1 MRLVEMMNTSMAETP
16 EYTYHE
22 NATPE
27 WLKGPCPR
35 TDNFTSPSWNWF
47 LCISVINT
55 PLASFLDR
63 YVTPMWLVIGFVG
76 NIITMKIWSHRR
88 MKHINTS
95 ALYLTVLA
103 STDLLLLFLYIQRY
117 LHFTW
122 GLPTIDV
129 PIWCP
134 TFFVFYMFAQYM
146 SPLLVFGFTTERFV
160 SIVKPFKSER
170 FSRHQRAPKEIF
182 AIAIFAFGL
191 SLPQA
196 HGWVYKDSACGG
208 SQTKF
213 FEYWTW
219 ITDVLLFCVVP
230 IATFFLNLFVLRVAA
245 KASELRRESTLGHYE
260 NDSLSARSLSRRSR
274 IRPSTVTLLCI
285 SFYRIFTTLPVA
297 ILFAL
302 QFSVPEGS
310 YDIPVYEMGSD
321 SQWRD
326 YFSWY
331 TAKTIID
338 TIGLSQYSCNIF
350 IYLLTARHFRHEFV
364 NTFRITACCG
374 PEKKPGSF
382 HRHTF
387 LTNGGGYG
395 GASTRITETD
405 M

>member
-1 MRLVEMMNTSMAETP
+1 MRSIEMMNTSLVAAP
-16 EYTYHE
+16 GYSYHE

-95 ALYLTVLA
+95 ALYLTALA
-103 STDLLLLFLYIQRY
+103 ATDLLLLFLYIQRY

-129 PIWCP
+129 PVWCP

-160 SIVKPFKSER
+160 SIVRPFKSER
-170 FSRHQRAPKEIF
+170 FSRHHRAPKEII
-182 AIAIFAFGL
+182 AIALFAFGL

-230 IATFFLNLFVLRVAA
+230 IATFFLNMFVLKVAS
-245 KASELRRESTLGHYE
+245 KATKVRRESTCRQE
-260 NDSLSARSLSRRSR
+260 NDSLRSRRSK
-274 IRPSTVTLLCI
+274 IAPSTVTLLCI

-310 YDIPVYEMGSD
+310 YHVPVYEMSLD
-321 SQWRD
+321 PQWRD

-350 IYLLTARHFRHEFV
+350 IYLMTARHFRHEFI

-374 PEKKPGSF
+374 PAEKPGSF

-387 LTNGGGYG
+387 LTNGAGYG